1 MAGGKNEG
9 DGSGGSGSAE
19 SGRSGGGG
27 GGGWGGRGYRRAPSP
42 APSGLD
48 DFDEAYETSEFE
60 EDDGASIVDGADKA
74 KAKLATADDD
84 IVRKLENCFKKLT
97 WARGSSSLLKR
108 FLTKKVFDRLK
119 YRVTTT
125 SGGGATLYD
134 VIAAGVENLDTPIGV
149 FAPDPNTYRT
159 FWPLLKPLIST
170 WHRVQNSRSLI
181 QPSVNWGDLGRFDTS
196 GGFDRKYVRSYQF
209 RIARQ
214 GWILI
219 AEHFDIQCSII
230 HKRITYHWYS

>member
-1 MAGGKNEG
+1 MLY
-9 DGSGGSGSAE
+9 DRQCYSQ
-19 SGRSGGGG
+19 
-27 GGGWGGRGYRRAPSP
+27 
-42 APSGLD
+42 
-48 DFDEAYETSEFE
+48 
-60 EDDGASIVDGADKA
+60 
-74 KAKLATADDD
+74 
-84 IVRKLENCFKKLT
+84 
-97 WARGSSSLLKR
+97 
-108 FLTKKVFDRLK
+108 VFDRLK

-159 FWPLLKPLIST
+159 FWPLLKPVIST
-170 WHRVQNSRSLI
+170 WHRVQNNRSLI

-214 GWILI
+214 VIEYPCVPKMN
-219 AEHFDIQCSII
+219 AEQLRRLEREMAARLSTVFDEPEEDENDFEGVYEGLADINKASRIKVRTDCVGKII
-230 HKRITYHWYS
+230 KTGTCFCRSRSCFPCVSQWRVMS